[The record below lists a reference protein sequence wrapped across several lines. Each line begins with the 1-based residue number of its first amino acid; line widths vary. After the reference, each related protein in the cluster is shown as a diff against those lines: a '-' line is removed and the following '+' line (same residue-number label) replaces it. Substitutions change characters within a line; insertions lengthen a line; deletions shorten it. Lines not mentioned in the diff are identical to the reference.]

1 MRKIVLLSILLLLI
15 TSAFAQ
21 NAWVEMMRSDIRTQ
35 KVTLMTDYM
44 QFTEEEGKVFWP
56 LYREYDNK
64 LSAILDKRVAL
75 IGDYLQNFDKMT
87 DEKAKEL
94 GDRLVK
100 INDERMKLWKDS
112 YKKISKKLSPI
123 KALKFYMF
131 EKQVERLIDLQISA
145 ELPFIEEKQ
154 TQ

>member
-15 TSAFAQ
+15 TSAFAK

>member
-1 MRKIVLLSILLLLI
+1 MRKIVLLSVLLLLI